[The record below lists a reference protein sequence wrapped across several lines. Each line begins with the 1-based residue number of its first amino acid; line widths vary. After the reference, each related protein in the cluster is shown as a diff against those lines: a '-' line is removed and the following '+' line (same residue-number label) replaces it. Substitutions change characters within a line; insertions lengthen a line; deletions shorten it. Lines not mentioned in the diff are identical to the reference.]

1 MSPNV
6 ESIETSPTRARE
18 PRTPSARSRRSHAA
32 PPERVDVAVVGAG
45 LGGLVSAAYL
55 ARRGLSVAVF
65 DAHYEAGGCATQF
78 ARGPKGARYHFDVGL
93 HYVGDCAS
101 DGTIPRILGDLGV
114 DVAFEPMD
122 ADGFDTLVFPDFRFR
137 IPADLAVYRDRL
149 VDMFPHEKR
158 GIDRYVRLVRA
169 VMNVSRVMDVHE
181 GRRPP
186 LGALAR
192 IALDGIRIA
201 PHREAT
207 IGDVLSRWIRDP
219 KLAAILLGQSGDY
232 GLPPSRVSAIL
243 HLGLAGH
250 YFRGAYYPR
259 GGGQVIADRISDVI
273 EKSGGSI
280 HLRSPVEKIL
290 VEGGRAVGVRV
301 AARAGEAARD
311 VRASLVLSNADLK
324 RTLVELVGKE
334 HLPAE
339 WVRREESFEMA
350 AALAIT
356 FLGVKGDVR
365 DLGMTNTNYW
375 QFDGY
380 DVEGFYAA
388 DRGEGPLAV
397 RGCYVTSASMK
408 DPSNARHHAPAGFSN
423 VEVMAVVPSSVRR
436 WLGEGTD
443 AFDWGYKHDAT
454 YAERKRA
461 LEDELIRRFDAMFPG
476 AAARVDLRETA
487 TPLTHSRFTGASD
500 GTGYGLAAT
509 PAQFM
514 GHRPGYRGPIDGL
527 YLAGASTRSGH
538 GIVGAMMSGRA
549 AARRVLSDR
558 EKTATRAAE
567 GRSATSS
574 RA

>member
-1 MSPNV
+1 MQLEV
-6 ESIETSPTRARE
+6 ERSEASSIEKPGRE
-18 PRTPSARSRRSHAA
+18 ASLRSRRSRAT
-32 PPERVDVAVVGAG
+32 PPERVDVAIVGAG

-55 ARRGLSVAVF
+55 AERGLSVAVF

-78 ARGPKGARYHFDVGL
+78 SRGPRSSRYHFDVGL
-93 HYVGDCAS
+93 HYIGDCAS
-101 DGTIPRILGDLGV
+101 DGTIPRILRDLGV
-114 DVAFEPMD
+114 EVGFEPMD
-122 ADGFDTLVFPDFRFR
+122 QDGFDTLVFPDFRFA
-137 IPADLAVYRDRL
+137 IPAKLDVYRERL

-169 VMNVSRVMDVHE
+169 IMNVSRVMDVHE
-181 GRRPP
+181 GKRPP
-186 LGALAR
+186 FGALAK
-192 IALDGIRIA
+192 IALDGLRVA

-207 IGDVLSRWIRDP
+207 IGEVLSKWIRDP

-259 GGGQVIADRISDVI
+259 GGGQVIADGIALAI
-273 EKSGGSI
+273 ERRGGTI
-280 HLRSPVEKIL
+280 HLRSPIEKIL
-290 VEGGRAVGVRV
+290 VHGGRAVGVRV

-324 RTLVELVGKE
+324 RTLVDLVGKE
-334 HLPAE
+334 HLPSE
-339 WVRREESFEMA
+339 WIRREASFEMA
-350 AALAIT
+350 AALSIT
-356 FLGVKGDVR
+356 FLGVKGDVG
-365 DLGMTNTNYW
+365 DLGMKSTNYW

-388 DRGEGPLAV
+388 DRGEGDLGV

-408 DPSNARHHAPAGFSN
+408 DPSNALHHAPRGFSN
-423 VEVMAVVPSSVRR
+423 VEVMAVVPSATAR
-436 WLGEGTD
+436 WLGAGARATD
-443 AFDWGYKHDAT
+443 WDYKHDAT
-454 YAERKRA
+454 YVARKLA
-461 LEDELIRRFDAMFPG
+461 LEDEMIRRLDALFPG
-476 AAARVDLRETA
+476 AAARIDLRETA

-509 PAQFM
+509 PEQFM
-514 GHRPGYRGPIDGL
+514 NHRPGFRGPLPGL

-538 GIVGAMMSGRA
+538 GVVGAMMSGRA
-549 AARRVLSDR
+549 AAGRVLKDR
-558 EKTATRAAE
+558 ASTER
-567 GRSATSS
+567 ATSS